1 MNAVKHTPTPWIVEN
16 NGSARSVPIF
26 KDQDH
31 IASVWNVGEG
41 HGGRHA
47 NAAHIVKCVN
57 AHDALVS
64 ALKSVTEDL
73 RALVATELCDHPAG
87 ICWCG
92 VRTDINE
99 AETALKVAGIEVP
112 K

>member
-1 MNAVKHTPTPWIVEN
+1 MSEVKHTPTPWVVEN

-41 HGGRHA
+41 HGARHA

-57 AHDALVS
+57 AHDALVK
-64 ALKSVTEDL
+64 ALMQYRTNYAMQDSEMMQKGFEPWVEIQVTADK
-73 RALVATELCDHPAG
+73 ALL
-87 ICWCG
+87 
-92 VRTDINE
+92 
-99 AETALKVAGIEVP
+99 LAGIEVP

>member
-1 MNAVKHTPTPWIVEN
+1 MSNQTEHTPTTWKLIRGTSEISIPKHNYCLCEGWQRK
-16 NGSARSVPIF
+16 S
-26 KDQDH
+26 
-31 IASVWNVGEG
+31 IAK
-41 HGGRHA
+41 
-47 NAAHIVKCVN
+47 HIVKCVN

-73 RALVATELCDHPAG
+73 QALIHTESCDHPAG